1 MVAFIASLVATAV
14 MMAILFWVAKRRDP
28 KQPLTWAEAF
38 LASVFVFTLMLVV
51 YGIVPN
57 QWLLWADNE
66 LNWRKDAFFF
76 GENGIQFFG
85 RGRILIPKEVLRD
98 IIASVIYVV
107 ALVAHVWIW
116 LWWQKRGKAKPG
128 SMETKESAFG
138 RPLLVRP
145 RRSPGEDASG
155 GLSPEPGAA

>member
-14 MMAILFWVAKRRDP
+14 MMGILLRVAKTRDP

-38 LASVFVFTLMLVV
+38 LAAVFVVTLLLVV
-51 YGIVPN
+51 YGIMPN

-98 IIASVIYVV
+98 IIASLIYVV
-107 ALVAHVWIW
+107 ALVAHVYMW
-116 LWWQKRGKAKPG
+116 LWWQRRGKAKPAAAQP
-128 SMETKESAFG
+128 KESAFG
-138 RPLLVRP
+138 RPVLVK
-145 RRSPGEDASG
+145 DAN
-155 GLSPEPGAA
+155 